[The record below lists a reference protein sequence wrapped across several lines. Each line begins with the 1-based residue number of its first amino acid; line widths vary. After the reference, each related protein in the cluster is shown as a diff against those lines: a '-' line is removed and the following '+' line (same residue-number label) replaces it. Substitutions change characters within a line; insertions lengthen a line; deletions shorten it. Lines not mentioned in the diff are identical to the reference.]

1 MMAFERG
8 SRAPLIVAGGLAN
21 VEGLSVLPHTYH
33 RTFLLLLLEELIE
46 VRLFVE
52 EQLAVTSGAIFA
64 LLLPL
69 KLTTEWRLLELVLH

>member
-21 VEGLSVLPHTYH
+21 VERLSVLPHTYH
-33 RTFLLLLLEELIE
+33 RTFLLLLLEELIK